1 MRTAFKGFKGV
12 EIAINNMPSLLP
24 ASKNIVV
31 NALRATLGAGERTGW
46 APKQAKREWGSV

>member
-12 EIAINNMPSLLP
+12 EIAINNMPSCLP

-31 NALRATLGAGERTGW
+31 NALRATLGAGERTVW